1 MHARGWIAL
10 IAALSICM
18 ESGAQS
24 MFKCVGRDGKVV
36 YQDSRCAD
44 DARQST
50 VAPPSSVAGPAAAPP
65 APAASADKPSDPAK
79 APPPPASQQPEV
91 PMDVVVGML
100 SNYQSCAEDVPG
112 FASKFDA
119 GLQQWK
125 RRNRVAM
132 TRYDQ
137 DGPAQRQVRESLEF
151 ERRQTRSDNAEG
163 RAAKAEM
170 CEQNIGSQLGTTK

>member
-1 MHARGWIAL
+1 
-10 IAALSICM
+10 
-18 ESGAQS
+18 
-24 MFKCVGRDGKVV
+24 
-36 YQDSRCAD
+36 
-44 DARQST
+44 
-50 VAPPSSVAGPAAAPP
+50 
-65 APAASADKPSDPAK
+65 
-79 APPPPASQQPEV
+79 
-91 PMDVVVGML
+91 MDVVVGML

-119 GLQQWK
+119 GFQQWK